1 MAGSEHGKLAKK
13 LTTEVLKILNTRL
26 IGSLE

>member
-1 MAGSEHGKLAKK
+1 MAGSEHGKLAIF
-13 LTTEVLKILNTRL
+13 LTIEALKILNTRL